1 MNTTCDEA
9 SPRDIKLLSSMEN
22 KQREKI
28 ASIEILKLHLDPLG
42 QTLSEEKTQ
51 EDVDLTLPIMP
62 LRKKRVTSVK
72 PWIIDTRLA
81 TNEET
86 KEDCKD
92 IAQELKD
99 VECQDLNT
107 AEEEEVYPS
116 WSPKQVKLFLNE
128 YQELHDRKEDN
139 KKKLEIRLEQQER
152 LKQENSELKMEKQEM
167 KKKMDKLKIA
177 KQRELKA
184 QISDLMYQ
192 LRKQASKVDT
202 LTEELYSLRKDDSTK
217 KQKNND
223 LQLQLDEAR
232 RQLQIFEEERSSKDK
247 EKDLLKQEL
256 DMIRED
262 LLRKYKGAKENL
274 ADKVSTLKDR
284 EYEIAKLKQE
294 LSLHSETERNLRSQ
308 LAEARKTSEEKKA
321 AKKLIK
327 ACQDWQKKEHAVIVQ
342 SMEYRINSL
351 MENVQT
357 LSERAERLEQER
369 NEAISKMN
377 MYMDNDWKQIA
388 EDRMEK
394 IDSLLLKLKKEK
406 KKRKQEKKKHEM
418 MKTKDSGKSSK
429 STTQKQWWSF
439 DDFN

>member
-139 KKKLEIRLEQQER
+139 KK
-152 LKQENSELKMEKQEM
+152 
-167 KKKMDKLKIA
+167 
-177 KQRELKA
+177 
-184 QISDLMYQ
+184 
-192 LRKQASKVDT
+192 
-202 LTEELYSLRKDDSTK
+202 
-217 KQKNND
+217 
-223 LQLQLDEAR
+223 
-232 RQLQIFEEERSSKDK
+232 
-247 EKDLLKQEL
+247 
-256 DMIRED
+256 
-262 LLRKYKGAKENL
+262 
-274 ADKVSTLKDR
+274 DR
-284 EYEIAKLKQE
+284 ATPCCGE
-294 LSLHSETERNLRSQ
+294 
-308 LAEARKTSEEKKA
+308 
-321 AKKLIK
+321 
-327 ACQDWQKKEHAVIVQ
+327 
-342 SMEYRINSL
+342 
-351 MENVQT
+351 
-357 LSERAERLEQER
+357 
-369 NEAISKMN
+369 
-377 MYMDNDWKQIA
+377 
-388 EDRMEK
+388 
-394 IDSLLLKLKKEK
+394 
-406 KKRKQEKKKHEM
+406 
-418 MKTKDSGKSSK
+418 
-429 STTQKQWWSF
+429 
-439 DDFN
+439 